1 MFICTDT
8 KDDRIKII
16 GKSETVIK
24 KKINKKFK
32 EKFFTPGI
40 FETLPSG
47 KSRVRTA
54 LRFTVSVTKYETTKL
69 KIDSKTTKT
78 KVLNRIYVRFILN
91 VNFAYIQKITSSI
104 KDKIQPR
111 IPSKENLIGRLTTFC
126 AAIMSSFACKIDKLS
141 FMQIIEGIRNTIIV
155 RKIINISFEST
166 KFFHTSISAV

>member
-1 MFICTDT
+1 M
-8 KDDRIKII
+8 
-16 GKSETVIK
+16 
-24 KKINKKFK
+24 
-32 EKFFTPGI
+32 
-40 FETLPSG
+40 
-47 KSRVRTA
+47 
-54 LRFTVSVTKYETTKL
+54 
-69 KIDSKTTKT
+69 
-78 KVLNRIYVRFILN
+78 LNRIYVRFILN

-155 RKIINISFEST
+155 REFINISFEST